1 MRALFI
7 FWPFFVGHFSDDIY
21 VLSRALVDIIA
32 RFVEEIKASG
42 FPRMQNEESSNIH
55 GSSADLFVFY
65 KNCMTQCMQLFPS
78 PILLVKLSTTFQKYL
93 KEYAGRVLNSNL
105 PK

>member
-1 MRALFI
+1 MLSAL
-7 FWPFFVGHFSDDIY
+7 
-21 VLSRALVDIIA
+21 ADIIA
-32 RFVEEIKASG
+32 RFIEEIKTSG

-78 PILLVKLSTTFQKYL
+78 TSLLVKLSTIFQKFL
-93 KEYAGRVLNSNL
+93 RDYASRVLTGHL
-105 PK
+105 PKYEALVCL

>member
-1 MRALFI
+1 VSFAPRSAARLPSALFVSYS
-7 FWPFFVGHFSDDIY
+7 PS
-21 VLSRALVDIIA
+21 ALVDIIG
-32 RFVEEIKASG
+32 RFIEEIKASG

-65 KNCMTQCMQLFPS
+65 KNCMTQCLQLFPS
-78 PILLVKLSTTFQKYL
+78 ASLLVKLSTIFQKYL
-93 KEYAGRVLNSNL
+93 RDYANRVLTGSL